1 MMEKGYSEVN
11 GTELYYERSGEGY
24 PIIFI
29 HGFSL
34 DNRMWDPQFS
44 EFSRK
49 FDVIRYDLRGFGRS
63 GALKEDLHY
72 RHADDLREF
81 MSSMGINCASLVGL
95 SKGGAVAINFSIA
108 YPEMVS
114 KLVLADAEVPGF
126 GVSNS
131 YRKELDHIWSM
142 AAVGGI
148 NASKDAW
155 LKHAFFAPAQLKPDV
170 IGPIREMVSGYSGWH
185 FMHKDPELFTPVPA
199 INHLHDIR
207 MPLLVLVGKM
217 DIPDFIDES
226 ILLSKS
232 VKGSRLEFIN
242 GVGHMSNMEDP
253 ETFNRLSIQFL
264 SE

>member
-1 MMEKGYSEVN
+1 MMENGYAEVN

-24 PIIFI
+24 PIILL

-34 DNRMWDPQFS
+34 DHRMWDPQFR

-49 FDVIRYDLRGFGRS
+49 FDAIRYDMRGFGKS
-63 GALKEDLHY
+63 GALKEGVDY
-72 RHADDLREF
+72 RHADDLREL
-81 MSSMGINCASLVGL
+81 MSHMGIKRAALVGL

-108 YPEMVS
+108 HPEMVS

-126 GVSNS
+126 RVSNS

-142 AAVGGI
+142 ASIGGI

-155 LKHAFFAPAQLKPDV
+155 LKHAFFAPAQRKPNV
-170 IGPIREMVSGYSGWH
+170 IASIHEMVSDYSGWH
-185 FMHKDPELFTPVPA
+185 FMHKDPELFTLVPA
-199 INHLHDIR
+199 INHLHAIR
-207 MPLLVLVGKM
+207 MPLLIIVGKM

-226 ILLSKS
+226 LLLSKS

-242 GVGHMSNMEDP
+242 AVGHMSNMEDP
-253 ETFNRLSIQFL
+253 KTFNSLSVPFL
-264 SE
+264 SD